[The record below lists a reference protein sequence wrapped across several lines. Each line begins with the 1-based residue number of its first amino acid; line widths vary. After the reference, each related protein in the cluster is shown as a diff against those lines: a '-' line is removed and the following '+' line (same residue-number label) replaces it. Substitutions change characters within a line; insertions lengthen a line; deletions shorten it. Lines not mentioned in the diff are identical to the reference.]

1 MQFRVIHVIDKSVHN
16 QLPQESGSA
25 CHAGQLGFFVEDEF
39 FIIAQI
45 KDDLVFT
52 GTVFVSVFVHFIS
65 PFLLGKDGFIG
76 KYGWAFPLMFRCFCS
91 VFWGSGVLPC
101 VQKCA
106 FPCRLEREFLKV
118 AYKRNQCLLFMA
130 NLP

>member
-16 QLPQESGSA
+16 QLPQESGST

-76 KYGWAFPLMFRCFCS
+76 KYGWAFPLMVRYFCS
-91 VFWGSGVLPC
+91 VFVGVRGSPLC
-101 VQKCA
+101 SKMC
-106 FPCRLEREFLKV
+106 FSL
-118 AYKRNQCLLFMA
+118 
-130 NLP
+130 